1 METILT
7 VLIALVLLSVL
18 ITVHELGH
26 FTAGKLLGF
35 RILEFSVGM
44 GPIALKKNRNG
55 IDFCVRCFPVGGM
68 CRFYGEDEA
77 NLNPDCFNAKP
88 AWKRFLVVLAGPFM
102 NLLSA
107 FLICVCIFSFYGS
120 YMPSIYE
127 VSRDLPAEK
136 AGLVSGDVLL
146 SIDGHRIHSYDD
158 AIDLIRNADG
168 LSMEIAVRRG
178 SETRKITVTDF
189 RNEETGGNYIG
200 VTIGSASFR
209 MSVAEALPESA
220 YYIASIFRQ
229 TFSFLGGIF
238 RGKAS
243 MDDVSGPV
251 GTIAY
256 ISMAVRY
263 GLETVLRLSVII
275 SVSLAIMNLL
285 PLPALDGGRLV
296 FILFELV
303 TGKRIPSEKEGL
315 VHFIGLLLLLGL
327 ILLITVHDIRGL
339 L

>member
-1 METILT
+1 
-7 VLIALVLLSVL
+7 
-18 ITVHELGH
+18 
-26 FTAGKLLGF
+26 
-35 RILEFSVGM
+35 
-44 GPIALKKNRNG
+44 
-55 IDFCVRCFPVGGM
+55 
-68 CRFYGEDEA
+68 
-77 NLNPDCFNAKP
+77 
-88 AWKRFLVVLAGPFM
+88 M

-107 FLICVCIFSFYGS
+107 FLICICVFSFYGS

-127 VSRDLPAEK
+127 VSPDLPAEK
-136 AGLVSGDVLL
+136 AGLLSGDVLL
-146 SIDGHRIHSYDD
+146 SVDGHRIHSYDD
-158 AIDLIRNADG
+158 AIGLIRNADG
-168 LSMEIAVRRG
+168 TSMSIEIKRG
-178 SETRKITVTDF
+178 SEVRIITVTDF
-189 RNEETGGNYIG
+189 RDMQTGGNYIG
-200 VTIGSASFR
+200 VTIGAASYRLSFSESLSE
-209 MSVAEALPESA
+209 SVF
-220 YYIASIFRQ
+220 YISSIFRQ

-275 SVSLAIMNLL
+275 NVSLAIMNLL

-296 FILFELV
+296 FILFEWI
-303 TGKRIPSEKEGL
+303 TGKRVPSEKEGL
-315 VHFIGLLLLLGL
+315 VHFIGLMLLLAL